1 MKQSKLLKE
10 MYAASLSHDEKR
22 LEELK
27 KIEFEKIIARKA
39 KGKPF
44 TPKWTLAEI

>member
-10 MYAASLSHDEKR
+10 LYAASLSHNEKR

-27 KIEFEKIIARKA
+27 KIEFQKILARKA